1 MSPLRIGLECY
12 GQYVMAVH
20 KVEDK
25 VEMTFWLNTGGW
37 KRIAAGQYPM
47 HKFGNGI
54 IMLPHMMEKKP
65 NFILMANQLVY
76 RN

>member
-54 IMLPHMMEKKP
+54 IMLPHMMETKP

>member
-1 MSPLRIGLECY
+1 
-12 GQYVMAVH
+12 
-20 KVEDK
+20 
-25 VEMTFWLNTGGW
+25 MTFWLNTGGW